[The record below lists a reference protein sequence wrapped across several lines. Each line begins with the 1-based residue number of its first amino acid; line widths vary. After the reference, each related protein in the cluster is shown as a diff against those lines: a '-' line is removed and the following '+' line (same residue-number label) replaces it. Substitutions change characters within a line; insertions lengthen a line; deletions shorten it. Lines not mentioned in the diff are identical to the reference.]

1 MKNSETAKETNEN
14 AKKRKTGRQKI
25 ICAAAVS
32 FFALAAASCAVRIGY
47 IWCNIPDEIF
57 VVEGEKYK
65 FDRFGIFSN
74 LFSMSAR
81 ANNDG
86 ILAPDSTVAKAGG
99 VFDADIRFAGALD
112 VKTVT
117 VNVVSKSY
125 VVPCGDI
132 IGIKVFSDGPVII
145 KNGSFRTQGGA
156 LTCPA
161 EQIPYKKG
169 DVISSVNGVRVKTI
183 SEFSKEIDK
192 SGGSGVMIEI
202 LRGDKM
208 YCTEVS
214 PRIDADGGGYKI
226 GLVVRDS
233 MAGIGTL
240 TYYCPSDGTLAA
252 LGHGITDSDTDR
264 IFPAGSGSMEGARVL
279 SVVKGKRGTPGEI
292 HGMFSGGA
300 VGKIRSNTACGVF
313 AEADGVQFDASK
325 AVPVADA
332 AQIHEGAATVIC
344 TVDGDGAKEFDIDI
358 EKIMH
363 MNENNSKGMVIHIT
377 DKRLIAA
384 TGGIVQG
391 MSGSPIMQ
399 DGYLAG
405 AVTHVFV
412 NDSSRGYAIMAKTML
427 AQGARD

>member
-1 MKNSETAKETNEN
+1 MKNRGFAEKINEKAKDYEKS
-14 AKKRKTGRQKI
+14 KKKI
-25 ICAAAVS
+25 ICAAVL
-32 FFALAAASCAVRIGY
+32 FFALITAACAGRIGY
-47 IWCNIPDEIF
+47 IWCSVPDEIF

-81 ANNDG
+81 ANHDG
-86 ILAPDSTVAKAGG
+86 VLAPDGTVAAAGC

-117 VNVVSKSY
+117 VNIVSKSY

-132 IGIKVFSDGPVII
+132 IGIKVFSDGPVIV
-145 KNGSFRTQGGA
+145 KNGSFRTKGGA

-169 DVISSVNGVRVKTI
+169 DVISSVNGVRVTSI
-183 SEFSKEIDK
+183 SEFVKEIDK
-192 SGGSGVMIEI
+192 SGGNEVMIEI
-202 LRGDKM
+202 VRGDKM
-208 YCTEVS
+208 YCAEVS

-252 LGHGITDSDTDR
+252 LGHGITDSETDK
-264 IFPAGSGSMEGARVL
+264 IFPAGSGSMESARVL

-292 HGMFSGGA
+292 HGMFSGGS
-300 VGKIRSNTACGVF
+300 VGKIRSNTACGIF
-313 AEADGVQFDASK
+313 ASADGVQIDASK

-332 AQIHEGAATVIC
+332 SQIHEGAATLIC
-344 TVDGDGAKEFDIDI
+344 TVDSDGAKEFEIEI
-358 EKIMH
+358 EKIMY

-377 DKRLIAA
+377 DKGLIAA

-399 DGYLAG
+399 DGYLVG

-412 NDSSRGYAIMAKTML
+412 NDSVRGYAIMAKTML
-427 AQGARD
+427 AEGARK